1 MTETTTLYQKYI
13 KELEAENKKLED
25 ENKRL
30 RSLMLTK
37 LKAFYLTE
45 LEIDDKI
52 SEIDSEEVK
61 QKLERND

>member
-1 MTETTTLYQKYI
+1 MTETTRHRI